1 MSEDVQSGMSKHV
14 KNLNIRL
21 FSNEVKEW
29 SWFMRM
35 KSVGILALCAFLL
48 LVPRLVAGQRDAWVA
63 TWAASPEPADADA
76 SEPLL
81 NIENQTVRERA
92 RVSVGGPQI
101 RLRLSNEFGFPPLL
115 IGSVTVALPNGPA
128 GIQSASVRTLT
139 FDSRNSVSI
148 SAGAPILSDPIDFP
162 VTQGAEISISLYFP
176 KRVSSV
182 TWHIFALKHAVVSTP
197 GDHTRD
203 ENIQGGADSESSIA
217 VSAVLVPAEPSQRL
231 IAAFGDSLIDG
242 YSSTVDADGNWK
254 SDLVR
259 RLQKT
264 SADSKLAVV
273 NEGIGGNRLLSN
285 GRLAFMGDNALAR
298 FDRDVLSLPGVTH
311 IVLFEG
317 LNDIGFP
324 GARLGEKSLLAD
336 PADARTA
343 EDVIDA
349 YRQMIA
355 RAHVRGIKA
364 IGCTLIPFEG
374 ANLKIPGYYSDAK
387 EAVRQKVNQW
397 IRSSGAFDGVIDLD
411 KILRDPDH
419 PSRIASR
426 FAWKDHF
433 HPNDT
438 GYQEI
443 ADAIG
448 LSLFR

>member
-1 MSEDVQSGMSKHV
+1 MKTHHVFSIRRPSLWQS
-14 KNLNIRL
+14 RL
-21 FSNEVKEW
+21 S
-29 SWFMRM
+29 
-35 KSVGILALCAFLL
+35 IALCGLL
-48 LVPRLVAGQRDAWVA
+48 LLAPRLVAGPRDAWVA

-81 NIENQTVRERA
+81 NIENQTVRERV
-92 RVSVGGPQI
+92 RVSVGGAQI
-101 RLRLSNEFGFPPLL
+101 RLRLSNEFGSTPLL

-128 GIQSASVRTLT
+128 GIQSASVRTVA
-139 FDSRNSVSI
+139 FQGRHSVSI

-162 VTQGAEISISLYFP
+162 VTQGTEISISLYFP

-182 TWHIFALKHAVVSTP
+182 TWHLFALKHAVVSTP

-217 VSAVLVPAEPSQRL
+217 VTAVLVPAQPSQRL
-231 IAAFGDSLIDG
+231 IAAFGDSLVDG
-242 YSSTVDADGNWK
+242 NGSTVDADGNLPGH
-254 SDLVR
+254 LVR

-264 SADSKLAVV
+264 SADAKVAVV

-285 GRLAFMGDNALAR
+285 ARLAFMGDKALAR

-324 GARLGEKSLLAD
+324 GGKLGDKTLLAD

-349 YRQMIA
+349 YQQLIA

-364 IGCTLIPFEG
+364 IGCTLIPFEE
-374 ANLKIPGYYSDAK
+374 ANSLIPGYYSDAK

-397 IRSSGAFDGVIDLD
+397 IRSSSAFDGVIDID

-419 PSRIASR
+419 PGRIASR
-426 FAWKDHF
+426 YAWKDRL

-438 GYQEI
+438 GYQAI
-443 ADAIG
+443 ADAID